1 MGACSSQ
8 SLKLTLGQIVD
19 LADLAEI
26 DYEKYLRL
34 VLNMYSNI
42 KSYDKKSRKVLRK
55 MYVDVDCLDDDA
67 VKAAPKKYLDGVTAT

>member
-8 SLKLTLGQIVD
+8 SLKLTIGMVMD
-19 LADLAEI
+19 LAHLAEL

-42 KSYDKKSRKVLRK
+42 KAYDKKSRKVLRE

-67 VKAAPKKYLDGVTAT
+67 VKVAPKKYLDSMKL